1 MSCPSE
7 GLPDPGTP
15 AAAGVSPAPRCTYHS
30 CAWLRACG
38 QASRCLLVPTSPL
51 GRGPHASQSRRG
63 EGVGG
68 QGSPAACVTALPSPS
83 ATPARATLPTGN
95 ISGPRSRVGARGR
108 GHTGG
113 SPWEHRVPPPPQAL
127 QLGRRTGPQP
137 RLRSHLY
144 FTPRKPTP
152 TLTHFSNVH
161 TFSLKKKNRY
171 L

>member
-1 MSCPSE
+1 MKVSPTRGPRQRLE
-7 GLPDPGTP
+7 FPQHLAVHIILVPGCEP
-15 AAAGVSPAPRCTYHS
+15 AARPVGACLCPRAHWAEGHTLRSRGGGRVSAARD
-30 CAWLRACG
+30 R
-38 QASRCLLVPTSPL
+38 
-51 GRGPHASQSRRG
+51 
-63 EGVGG
+63 
-68 QGSPAACVTALPSPS
+68 SPAACVTALPSPS